1 MTHSHT
7 HTHAHRAHVQM
18 HFASYA
24 QSWTESLHGSDPIKW
39 TLQAS
44 PHRCR
49 SDMCSARARHLP
61 MAPAL
66 ACAHASRLYASTSRA
81 VVQARVGPL
90 LRLPRLASGLPT
102 IGRTRA
108 TIIVAPSSPSCCVAA
123 TASLPRVEQ
132 PEPSEYTAHDR
143 HRRSLLCNAVR
154 GSAPGESL
162 AGPQQH

>member
-108 TIIVAPSSPSCCVAA
+108 TIHCCAVFSLVLRGGNCLVATRGAAGAVGVYGARSS
-123 TASLPRVEQ
+123 
-132 PEPSEYTAHDR
+132 
-143 HRRSLLCNAVR
+143 
-154 GSAPGESL
+154 SAKPAL
-162 AGPQQH
+162 